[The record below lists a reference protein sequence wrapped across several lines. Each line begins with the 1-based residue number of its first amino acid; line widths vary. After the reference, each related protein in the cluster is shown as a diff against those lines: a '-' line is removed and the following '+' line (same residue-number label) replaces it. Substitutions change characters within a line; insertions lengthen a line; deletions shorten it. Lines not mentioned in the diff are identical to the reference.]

1 MEDPFKVAHIIQFNE
16 AHILPIL
23 KETLEA
29 HSDTV
34 FPHQTLPVC
43 ADGAGMTTQAKFPW
57 MATVELLVT
66 HVALSDGTRQKFIA
80 LFVAMYSSY
89 S

>member
-16 AHILPIL
+16 AHILPIP

-43 ADGAGMTTQAKFPW
+43 ADGAGMTTQAKYAW

-66 HVALSDGTRQKFIA
+66 HLALSDGTRQKFIA